1 MLQRTGEILTSN
13 PLYGPNRFK
22 LGLFNVNCNGG
33 LTISLAPERWAA
45 EWDDVVEATVMADRA
60 GIDFILPVAK
70 WHGYGGQSNNLS
82 RSFETLT
89 HGAALGALTR
99 RTAMFSTVHVPLV
112 TPAFAA
118 KAIATIDHVTH
129 GRAGLNIVCG
139 WNPDEFNMHGVTID
153 AERRYDQALEWFRIF
168 AKLLEGGPK
177 FDWNGE
183 FYKLS
188 GVYTDPV
195 SVQRPHPPI
204 ISAGFSV
211 KGRDFAAQAADCLF
225 TLVTEVDQVAGM
237 VEQVKSYA
245 ATYGR
250 TLDVYTQAHVVCRP
264 TRKEA
269 DDYYYYF
276 AEEMADREAL
286 EYHARQIRL
295 KRTNDAAIAER
306 PMLNKY
312 SRATGKSYAGAYPGI
327 YPLVGTPDEIV
338 EEMVQLQQ
346 AGLSGAAIVFLNYL
360 KEMPYFIQEV
370 LPRMERVRLRE
381 PELATA

>member
-1 MLQRTGEILTSN
+1 
-13 PLYGPNRFK
+13 
-22 LGLFNVNCNGG
+22 
-33 LTISLAPERWAA
+33 
-45 EWDDVVEATVMADRA
+45 
-60 GIDFILPVAK
+60 
-70 WHGYGGQSNNLS
+70 
-82 RSFETLT
+82 
-89 HGAALGALTR
+89 
-99 RTAMFSTVHVPLV
+99 MFPLV

-129 GRAGLNIVCG
+129 GRAGLDIVCG
-139 WNPDEFNMHGVTID
+139 WNPDEFNVHGVTID
-153 AERRYDQALEWFRIF
+153 AERRYDQALEWFSIF
-168 AKLLEGGPK
+168 AKLLAGGQK

-204 ISAGFSV
+204 MSAGFSA
-211 KGRDFAAQAADCLF
+211 KGRDFAARAADCLF
-225 TLVTEVDQVAGM
+225 TLVTEVDQVADM
-237 VEQVKSYA
+237 VKSAKSFA
-245 ATYGR
+245 ASYNR
-250 TLDVYTQAHVVCRP
+250 ELDVYTQAHVVCRP

-286 EYHARQIRL
+286 DYHARQIRL
-295 KRTNDAAIAER
+295 KRSSDAAIAER

-312 SRATGKSYAGAYPGI
+312 SRTTGKTYAGAYPGI

-338 EEMVQLQQ
+338 EEMEQLQK

-360 KEMPYFIQEV
+360 NEMPYFIQEV
-370 LPRMERVRLRE
+370 MPRMERAGLRE
-381 PELATA
+381 PRLAVA